1 MRIFRWLWRGPR
13 LTDTHPTFLQ
23 SQQGRDYSLPFAI
36 SPAGS
41 ELGPLRTRNRTQ
53 HMSTAT
59 TETQQPTSNV
69 PTAMRAAESL
79 SPSRQSTSN
88 LRVSEITA
96 LPTPQ
101 EMIAELPLDARTAD
115 VVERGRDEVRAV
127 MDGVDDRLLVFVG
140 PCSIHD
146 PKAGLE
152 YARRLVSQAEKHKED
167 LLIVMRAYFEKPRT
181 TVGWKGLINDPRLD
195 GTHDIATGLREA
207 RRFLQQVTALGLPAA
222 TEFLEPISPQYM
234 ADLVS
239 WGAIGARTTESQIHR
254 QLASGLSMPI
264 GFKNGTDGD
273 LQVAVDACGAAAAQ
287 AFLGIDGEGRAAL
300 VATAGNPDTHVILR
314 GGRKG
319 PNYSSADVEAASSKL
334 AGKQLNPRLI
344 VDASH
349 ANSGKSHHRQAEV
362 ALEIGAQ
369 LEDGGVSAQ
378 AIAGVMLE
386 SFLVGGAQDLNVVE
400 HAAGRSELVYG
411 QSVTDVC
418 MEWDVSVS
426 VLDQLAGSAR
436 KRRAANEGAK

>member
-1 MRIFRWLWRGPR
+1 
-13 LTDTHPTFLQ
+13 
-23 SQQGRDYSLPFAI
+23 
-36 SPAGS
+36 
-41 ELGPLRTRNRTQ
+41 
-53 HMSTAT
+53 MSTAT
-59 TETQQPTSNV
+59 AAAPASETKSTG
-69 PTAMRAAESL
+69 TA
-79 SPSRQSTSN
+79 STSN
-88 LRVSEITA
+88 LRVSEFTP
-96 LPTPQ
+96 LPTPS
-101 EMIAELPLDARTAD
+101 ELLAELPLDARAAA

-127 MDGVDDRLLVFVG
+127 MDGVDDRLLVIVG

-167 LLIVMRAYFEKPRT
+167 LLIVMRTYFEKPRT

-195 GTHDIATGLREA
+195 GSHDMVSGLRTA
-207 RRFLQQVTALGLPAA
+207 RRFLQQVTALGLPTA

-234 ADLVS
+234 ADLIS

-264 GFKNGTDGD
+264 GFKNGTDGG
-273 LQVAVDACGAAAAQ
+273 LQVAIDACGAAAAAQ

-319 PNYSSADVEAASSKL
+319 PNYSAADVERASNEL
-334 AGKQLNPRLI
+334 AGKGLNPRLI

-369 LEDGGVSAQ
+369 LEDGGPSAR
-378 AIAGVMLE
+378 AVAGVMLE
-386 SFLVGGAQDLNVVE
+386 SFLVGGAQNLDVAE
-400 HAAGRSELVYG
+400 HAARRSKLAYG
-411 QSVTDVC
+411 QSVTDAC
-418 MEWDVSVS
+418 MDWDVSAS
-426 VLDQLAGSAR
+426 VLEQLAASAR
-436 KRRAANEGAK
+436 KRRQAK

>member
-1 MRIFRWLWRGPR
+1 MLLGGGANPEPFDVTSPILHRQV
-13 LTDTHPTFLQ
+13 TDLHVVQ
-23 SQQGRDYSLPFAI
+23 
-36 SPAGS
+36 
-41 ELGPLRTRNRTQ
+41 TQ
-53 HMSTAT
+53 
-59 TETQQPTSNV
+59 P
-69 PTAMRAAESL
+69 
-79 SPSRQSTSN
+79 
-88 LRVSEITA
+88 
-96 LPTPQ
+96 LPTPASLCD
-101 EMIAELPLDARTAD
+101 EIARGEDRADFVARC
-115 VVERGRDEVRAV
+115 RDEIHQIIF
-127 MDGVDDRLLVFVG
+127 GEDDRFLLIVG

-195 GTHDIATGLREA
+195 GSHDIAAGLRSA
-207 RRFLQQVTALGLPAA
+207 RRFLQQVTALGLPAG

-273 LQVAVDACGAAAAQ
+273 LQVALDACSAAGAAQ
-287 AFLGIDGEGRAAL
+287 AFLGIDGDGRAAL
-300 VATAGNPDTHVILR
+300 VSTAGNPDTHIILR

-319 PNYSSADVEAASSKL
+319 PNYSSSDVAATTAKL
-334 AGKQLNPRLI
+334 AAKQLNPRLI

-349 ANSGKSHHRQAEV
+349 ANSGKNHHRQAEV
-362 ALEIGAQ
+362 ALEIGSQ
-369 LEDGGVSAQ
+369 LESGSASAA

-386 SFLVGGAQDLNVVE
+386 SFLVGGAQNLDVAE
-400 HAAGRSELVYG
+400 HAAGTDALVYG
-411 QSVTDVC
+411 QSVTDAC
-418 MEWDVSVS
+418 MDWDVTAS
-426 VLDQLAGSAR
+426 VLAQLAASAR
-436 KRRAANEGAK
+436 IRRSRI

>member
-1 MRIFRWLWRGPR
+1 
-13 LTDTHPTFLQ
+13 
-23 SQQGRDYSLPFAI
+23 
-36 SPAGS
+36 
-41 ELGPLRTRNRTQ
+41 
-53 HMSTAT
+53 MSTAT
-59 TETQQPTSNV
+59 AATSTEPSL
-69 PTAMRAAESL
+69 RAAAQAGT
-79 SPSRQSTSN
+79 PAAKTTSN
-88 LRVSEITA
+88 LRVSEFTA

-101 EMIAELPLDARTAD
+101 ELIAELPLDARVTD
-115 VVERGRDEVRAV
+115 VVERGRDEVRAI
-127 MDGVDDRLLVFVG
+127 MDGVDDRLLVIVG

-167 LLIVMRAYFEKPRT
+167 LLIVMRTYFEKPRT

-195 GTHDIATGLREA
+195 GSHDMVTGLRTA
-207 RRFLQQVTALGLPAA
+207 RQFLQQVTALGLPTA

-234 ADLVS
+234 ADLIS

-273 LQVAVDACGAAAAQ
+273 LQVAIDACGAAAAAQ
-287 AFLGIDGEGRAAL
+287 AFLGIDGDGRAAL

-319 PNYSSADVEAASSKL
+319 PNYSAADVESASDKL
-334 AGKQLNPRLI
+334 AGKGLNPRLI

-369 LEDGGVSAQ
+369 LEDGGPSAD

-386 SFLVGGAQDLNVVE
+386 SFLVGGAQNLDVNE

-411 QSVTDVC
+411 QSVTDAC

-426 VLDQLAGSAR
+426 VLDQLASSAR
-436 KRRAANEGAK
+436 KRRTGK

>member
-1 MRIFRWLWRGPR
+1 
-13 LTDTHPTFLQ
+13 
-23 SQQGRDYSLPFAI
+23 
-36 SPAGS
+36 
-41 ELGPLRTRNRTQ
+41 
-53 HMSTAT
+53 MSTAT
-59 TETQQPTSNV
+59 AATSTEPS
-69 PTAMRAAESL
+69 PRAAAHAGT
-79 SPSRQSTSN
+79 PAAKTTSN
-88 LRVSEITA
+88 LRVSEFTA

-101 EMIAELPLDARTAD
+101 ELIAELPLDARVAD
-115 VVERGRDEVRAV
+115 VVERGRDEVRAI
-127 MDGVDDRLLVFVG
+127 MDGVDDRLLVIVG

-167 LLIVMRAYFEKPRT
+167 LLIVMRTYFEKPRT

-195 GTHDIATGLREA
+195 GSHDMVTGLRTA
-207 RRFLQQVTALGLPAA
+207 RQFLQQVTALGLPTA

-234 ADLVS
+234 ADLIS

-273 LQVAVDACGAAAAQ
+273 LQVAIDACGAAAAAQ
-287 AFLGIDGEGRAAL
+287 AFLGIDGDGRAAL

-319 PNYSSADVEAASSKL
+319 PNYSAADVESASDKL
-334 AGKQLNPRLI
+334 AGKGLNPRLI

-369 LEDGGVSAQ
+369 LEDGGPSAD

-386 SFLVGGAQDLNVVE
+386 SFLVGGAQNLDVTE

-411 QSVTDVC
+411 QSVTDAC

-426 VLDQLAGSAR
+426 VLDQLASSAR
-436 KRRAANEGAK
+436 KRRTGK

>member
-1 MRIFRWLWRGPR
+1 MSIEAA
-13 LTDTHPTFLQ
+13 HE
-23 SQQGRDYSLPFAI
+23 SQQ
-36 SPAGS
+36 
-41 ELGPLRTRNRTQ
+41 
-53 HMSTAT
+53 
-59 TETQQPTSNV
+59 
-69 PTAMRAAESL
+69 
-79 SPSRQSTSN
+79 QSTSN
-88 LRVSEITA
+88 LRVSEFTP

-101 EMIAELPLDARTAD
+101 ELIAGLPLDPRMAE
-115 VVERGRDEVRAV
+115 VVRRGRDEVRAI
-127 MDGVDDRLLVFVG
+127 MDGVDDRLLVIVG

-152 YARRLVSQAEKHKED
+152 YARRLVSQAEQHKED

-195 GTHDIATGLREA
+195 GSHDMATGLGAA
-207 RRFLQQVTALGLPAA
+207 RQFLRQVTALGLPTA

-254 QLASGLSMPI
+254 QLASGLSMPV

-273 LQVAVDACGAAAAQ
+273 LQVALDACSAAGAAQ
-287 AFLGIDGEGRAAL
+287 SFLGIDGEGRAAL

-319 PNYSSADVEAASSKL
+319 PNYSAADVEATTARL
-334 AGKQLNPRLI
+334 AAKNLNPRLI

-349 ANSGKSHHRQAEV
+349 ANSGKNHHRQAEV
-362 ALEIGAQ
+362 ALEIGSQ
-369 LEDGGVSAQ
+369 LENAGPSAG

-386 SFLVGGAQDLNVVE
+386 SFLVGGAQDLDVAE
-400 HAAGRSELVYG
+400 HAAGRDELLYG
-411 QSVTDVC
+411 QSVTDAC
-418 MEWDVSVS
+418 MDWDVTAS
-426 VLDQLAGSAR
+426 VLGQLAASAR
-436 KRRAANEGAK
+436 TRRTR

>member
-1 MRIFRWLWRGPR
+1 MTSIAPET
-13 LTDTHPTFLQ
+13 LTSDESAQ
-23 SQQGRDYSLPFAI
+23 
-36 SPAGS
+36 PA
-41 ELGPLRTRNRTQ
+41 
-53 HMSTAT
+53 
-59 TETQQPTSNV
+59 
-69 PTAMRAAESL
+69 
-79 SPSRQSTSN
+79 TSN
-88 LRVSEITA
+88 LRVARFEP
-96 LPTPQ
+96 LPAPQ
-101 EMIAELPLDARTAD
+101 DLIAELPLDARSAA
-115 VVERGRDEVRAV
+115 VVDRGRDQVRAI
-127 MDGVDDRLLVFVG
+127 MDGVDDRLLVIVG

-167 LLIVMRAYFEKPRT
+167 LLIVMRTYFEKPRT
-181 TVGWKGLINDPRLD
+181 TVGWKGLINDPHLD
-195 GTHDIATGLREA
+195 GSHDIAAGLRAA
-207 RRFLQQVTALGLPAA
+207 RGFLKQVTALGLPTA

-273 LQVAVDACGAAAAQ
+273 LQVAIDACGASAAEQ
-287 AFLGIDGEGRAAL
+287 AFLGIDDDGRAAL

-319 PNYSSADVEAASSKL
+319 PNYSAADVAAASSKL
-334 AGKQLNPRLI
+334 AGKGLNPRLI

-369 LEDGGVSAQ
+369 LEAGSSSP
-378 AIAGVMLE
+378 IAGVMLE
-386 SFLVGGAQDLNVVE
+386 SFLVGGAQNLDVAKQLSGE
-400 HAAGRSELVYG
+400 QELVYG
-411 QSVTDVC
+411 QSVTDAC
-418 MEWDVSVS
+418 MEWDVTAS
-426 VLDQLAGSAR
+426 VLDQLAASAR
-436 KRRAANEGAK
+436 KRREVSGE

>member
-1 MRIFRWLWRGPR
+1 M
-13 LTDTHPTFLQ
+13 T
-23 SQQGRDYSLPFAI
+23 
-36 SPAGS
+36 
-41 ELGPLRTRNRTQ
+41 
-53 HMSTAT
+53 TAT
-59 TETQQPTSNV
+59 AGTS
-69 PTAMRAAESL
+69 ADGKHAGASSASES
-79 SPSRQSTSN
+79 STKSTSN
-88 LRVSEITA
+88 LRVNEFTA

-101 EMIAELPLDARTAD
+101 ELIAELPMNGRVTD
-115 VVERGRDEVRAV
+115 VVERGRDEVRAI
-127 MDGVDDRLLVFVG
+127 MDGVDDRLLVIVG

-146 PKAGLE
+146 PLAGLE

-195 GTHDIATGLREA
+195 GSHDMATGLRAA
-207 RRFLQQVTALGLPAA
+207 RSFLQQVTSLGLPTA

-273 LQVAVDACGAAAAQ
+273 LQVAIDACGAAAAAQ
-287 AFLGIDGEGRAAL
+287 AFLGIDGDGRAAL
-300 VATAGNPDTHVILR
+300 VSTAGNPDTHVILR

-319 PNYSSADVEAASSKL
+319 PNYSTADVEAASAKL
-334 AGKQLNPRLI
+334 GAKQLNPRLI

-369 LEDGGVSAQ
+369 LEDGGQAAQ

-386 SFLVGGAQDLNVVE
+386 SFLVGGAQNLDVAE

-411 QSVTDVC
+411 QSVTDAC

-426 VLDQLAGSAR
+426 VLDQLAASAR
-436 KRRAANEGAK
+436 KRRTAK

>member
-1 MRIFRWLWRGPR
+1 MTSIAHE
-13 LTDTHPTFLQ
+13 TAAAAQ
-23 SQQGRDYSLPFAI
+23 
-36 SPAGS
+36 PADAL
-41 ELGPLRTRNRTQ
+41 E
-53 HMSTAT
+53 AA
-59 TETQQPTSNV
+59 QP
-69 PTAMRAAESL
+69 A
-79 SPSRQSTSN
+79 TSN
-88 LRVSEITA
+88 LRVARFEP
-96 LPTPQ
+96 LPAPQ
-101 EMIAELPLDARTAD
+101 DIIAELPLDARSAA
-115 VVERGRDEVRAV
+115 VVDRGRDEVRAV
-127 MDGVDDRLLVFVG
+127 MDGVDDRLLVIVG

-167 LLIVMRAYFEKPRT
+167 LLIVMRTYFEKPRT
-181 TVGWKGLINDPRLD
+181 TVGWKGLINDPHLD
-195 GTHDIATGLREA
+195 GSHDIASGLRAA
-207 RRFLQQVTALGLPAA
+207 RGFLKQVTSLGLPTA

-273 LQVAVDACGAAAAQ
+273 LQVAIDACGAAAAEQ
-287 AFLGIDGEGRAAL
+287 AFLGIDDDGRAAL

-319 PNYSSADVEAASSKL
+319 PNYSQDDVAHASEKLSSK
-334 AGKQLNPRLI
+334 GLNPRLI

-369 LEDGGVSAQ
+369 LESDPATP
-378 AIAGVMLE
+378 IAGVMLE
-386 SFLVGGAQDLNVVE
+386 SFLVGGAQNLDVAKQL
-400 HAAGRSELVYG
+400 AGEQDLVYG
-411 QSVTDVC
+411 QSVTDAC
-418 MEWDVSVS
+418 MEWDVTAS
-426 VLDQLAGSAR
+426 VLEQLAASAR
-436 KRRAANEGAK
+436 KRRLASGGVGGKYSPTFPKVLSHWHHQPLEYLDMVV